1 MSQVYAAEHDWV
13 SSCSLYHILQAALH
27 AAATTMPA
35 ELLLQISSTVHRL
48 QRMGSSS
55 AWQLIV
61 CLCQHLALQAMGHVL
76 RTPS

>member
-1 MSQVYAAEHDWV
+1 MSQVYSAEHDWV
-13 SSCSLYHILQAALH
+13 SSCSLHHILQAALH

-35 ELLLQISSTVHRL
+35 ELLLQISSKVHRL

-55 AWQLIV
+55 AWV